1 MANKVIINC
10 AVTGAIHVPSMSPYL
25 PITPEQI
32 AHGAIDAAEAGAATV
47 HLHARNPKTGEP
59 TMDLDLFQIFCQEVH
74 QKSDAVICVTTGGAP
89 TMTPE
94 ERMVAVKKFK
104 PELASL
110 NMGSMNI
117 GLFPQKERIKEYKWD
132 WEEAYLERSRDNVF
146 KNTFYDQERILNI
159 CRGNGTKPEMEC
171 YDVGHIYSTAHWAD
185 KGVIEPPF
193 WLQFI
198 FGLLGGIG
206 SSVDNLIL
214 MKNTADKLFGD
225 DYIFSV
231 LAAGRN
237 EFSLGT
243 IGAIMGGSVRV
254 GLEDNLYLGK
264 GELAK
269 SNADMVRKMVR
280 ILRELSIEHASPQE
294 ARKMLNL
301 KGKQNTNF

>member
-1 MANKVIINC
+1 M
-10 AVTGAIHVPSMSPYL
+10 
-25 PITPEQI
+25 
-32 AHGAIDAAEAGAATV
+32 
-47 HLHARNPKTGEP
+47 
-59 TMDLDLFQIFCQEVH
+59 
-74 QKSDAVICVTTGGAP
+74 
-89 TMTPE
+89 
-94 ERMVAVKKFK
+94 
-104 PELASL
+104 
-110 NMGSMNI
+110 
-117 GLFPQKERIKEYKWD
+117 
-132 WEEAYLERSRDNVF
+132 
-146 KNTFYDQERILNI
+146 NI
-159 CRGNGTKPEMEC
+159 CRENGTKPEMEC

-206 SSVDNLIL
+206 SSVDNLVL

-243 IGAIMGGSVRV
+243 VGAIMGGSVRV

-269 SNADMVRKMVR
+269 SNADMV
-280 ILRELSIEHASPQE
+280 
-294 ARKMLNL
+294 
-301 KGKQNTNF
+301 

>member
-1 MANKVIINC
+1 
-10 AVTGAIHVPSMSPYL
+10 
-25 PITPEQI
+25 
-32 AHGAIDAAEAGAATV
+32 
-47 HLHARNPKTGEP
+47 
-59 TMDLDLFQIFCQEVH
+59 
-74 QKSDAVICVTTGGAP
+74 
-89 TMTPE
+89 MTPE

-132 WEEAYLERSRDNVF
+132 WEEAYLDRSRDNVF

-159 CRGNGTKPEMEC
+159 CRENGTKPEMEC

-206 SSVDNLIL
+206 SSVDNLVL

-243 IGAIMGGSVRV
+243 VGAIMGGSVRV

-269 SNADMVRKMVR
+269 SNADMVSKMVR
-280 ILRELSIEHASPQE
+280 ILRELSIEHATPQE
-294 ARKMLNL
+294 ARKLLNL

>member
-32 AHGAIDAAEAGAATV
+32 AQGAIDAAEAGAATV

-59 TMDLDLFQIFCQEVH
+59 TMDLDLFQIFCREVH
-74 QKSDAVICVTTGGAP
+74 QKSDAVICITTGGAP

-132 WEEAYLERSRDNVF
+132 WEEAYLDRSRDNVF
-146 KNTFYDQERILNI
+146 KNTFYDQERILSI
-159 CRGNGTKPEMEC
+159 CSANGTKPEMEC
-171 YDVGHIYSTAHWAD
+171 YDVGHIYSTAYWAD

-206 SSVDNLIL
+206 SSVDNLVL

-269 SNADMVRKMVR
+269 SNADMVHKMVR

-294 ARKMLNL
+294 ARKILSL
-301 KGKQNTNF
+301 KGKQNTDF

>member
-1 MANKVIINC
+1 
-10 AVTGAIHVPSMSPYL
+10 
-25 PITPEQI
+25 
-32 AHGAIDAAEAGAATV
+32 
-47 HLHARNPKTGEP
+47 
-59 TMDLDLFQIFCQEVH
+59 
-74 QKSDAVICVTTGGAP
+74 
-89 TMTPE
+89 MTPE
-94 ERMVAVKKFK
+94 ERMVAVKKFM

-117 GLFPQKERIKEYKWD
+117 GLFPQKERIKEYKYD
-132 WEEAYLERSRDNVF
+132 WEEAYLDRSMDNVF
-146 KNTFYDQERILNI
+146 KNTFHDQERILSI
-159 CRGNGTKPEMEC
+159 CRENGTKPEMEC
-171 YDVGHIYSTAHWAD
+171 YDVGHIYSTAYWAD

-206 SSVDNLIL
+206 SSVDNLVL

-225 DYIFSV
+225 DYFFSV

-264 GELAK
+264 GEFAK
-269 SNADMVRKMVR
+269 SNADMVSKMVR

-301 KGKQNTNF
+301 KGKENTNF

>member
-32 AHGAIDAAEAGAATV
+32 SQGAIDAAEAGAATV
-47 HLHARNPKTGEP
+47 HLHARDPKTGEP
-59 TMDLDLFQIFCQEVH
+59 TMDLDLFQTFCQEVH
-74 QKSDAVICVTTGGAP
+74 QKSDAVICITTGGAP

-94 ERMVAVKKFK
+94 ERMVAVKTFK

-132 WEEAYLERSRDNVF
+132 WEEPYLDRSRDNVF

-159 CRGNGTKPEMEC
+159 CSENGTKPEMEC
-171 YDVGHIYSTAHWAD
+171 YDVGHIYSTAHWVD

-206 SSVDNLIL
+206 SSVDNLVL

-269 SNADMVRKMVR
+269 SNADMVHKMVR

>member
-32 AHGAIDAAEAGAATV
+32 ARGAIDAAEASAATV

-59 TMDLDLFQIFCQEVH
+59 TMDLDLFESFCQPVH
-74 QKSDAVICVTTGGAP
+74 QKSDAVICITTGGAP

-117 GLFPQKERIKEYKWD
+117 GLFPQKERIKEYKYD
-132 WEEAYLERSRDNVF
+132 WEEAYLDKSRDNVF
-146 KNTFYDQERILNI
+146 KNTFYDQERILGI
-159 CRGNGTKPEMEC
+159 CRENGTKPEMEC

-206 SSVDNLIL
+206 SSVDNLVL
-214 MKNTADKLFGD
+214 MKNTADRLFGNN
-225 DYIFSV
+225 YIFSV

-264 GELAK
+264 GELAQ
-269 SNADMVRKMVR
+269 SNADMVSKMVR
-280 ILRELSIEHASPQE
+280 ILGELSIEHASPQE

-301 KGKQNTNF
+301 KGKENTNF

>member
-1 MANKVIINC
+1 
-10 AVTGAIHVPSMSPYL
+10 
-25 PITPEQI
+25 
-32 AHGAIDAAEAGAATV
+32 
-47 HLHARNPKTGEP
+47 
-59 TMDLDLFQIFCQEVH
+59 
-74 QKSDAVICVTTGGAP
+74 
-89 TMTPE
+89 
-94 ERMVAVKKFK
+94 
-104 PELASL
+104 
-110 NMGSMNI
+110 
-117 GLFPQKERIKEYKWD
+117 
-132 WEEAYLERSRDNVF
+132 
-146 KNTFYDQERILNI
+146 
-159 CRGNGTKPEMEC
+159 
-171 YDVGHIYSTAHWAD
+171 
-185 KGVIEPPF
+185 
-193 WLQFI
+193 
-198 FGLLGGIG
+198 
-206 SSVDNLIL
+206 

-269 SNADMVRKMVR
+269 SNADMVHKMVR

>member
-1 MANKVIINC
+1 
-10 AVTGAIHVPSMSPYL
+10 
-25 PITPEQI
+25 
-32 AHGAIDAAEAGAATV
+32 
-47 HLHARNPKTGEP
+47 
-59 TMDLDLFQIFCQEVH
+59 
-74 QKSDAVICVTTGGAP
+74 
-89 TMTPE
+89 
-94 ERMVAVKKFK
+94 MVAVKKFK

-117 GLFPQKERIKEYKWD
+117 GLFPQKERIKEYKYD
-132 WEEAYLERSRDNVF
+132 WEEAYLDRSRDNVF

-159 CRGNGTKPEMEC
+159 CRENGTKPEMEC

-185 KGVIEPPF
+185 KGVIQPPF

-206 SSVDNLIL
+206 SSVDNLVL
-214 MKNTADKLFGD
+214 MKNTADKLFGG

-269 SNADMVRKMVR
+269 SNADMVSKMVR
-280 ILRELSIEHASPQE
+280 ILRELSIEHATPQE
-294 ARKMLNL
+294 ARKLLNL

>member
-1 MANKVIINC
+1 MEKKVIINC

-32 AHGAIDAAEAGAATV
+32 ANGAIDAARAGAATV

-59 TMDLDLFQIFCQEVH
+59 TMDLDLFHNFCQEVD

-132 WEEAYLERSRDNVF
+132 WEEAYLEKSRDNVF

-159 CRGNGTKPEMEC
+159 CRENGTKPEMEC

-206 SSVDNLIL
+206 SSVDNLVL
-214 MKNTADKLFGD
+214 MKNTADKLFGEN
-225 DYIFSV
+225 YIFSV

-269 SNADMVRKMVR
+269 SNADMVSKMVR
-280 ILRELSIEHASPQE
+280 ILRELSIEHATPQE
-294 ARKMLNL
+294 ARKLLNL

>member
-1 MANKVIINC
+1 
-10 AVTGAIHVPSMSPYL
+10 
-25 PITPEQI
+25 
-32 AHGAIDAAEAGAATV
+32 
-47 HLHARNPKTGEP
+47 
-59 TMDLDLFQIFCQEVH
+59 
-74 QKSDAVICVTTGGAP
+74 
-89 TMTPE
+89 MTPE

-117 GLFPQKERIKEYKWD
+117 GLFPQKERIKEYKFN
-132 WEEAYLERSRDNVF
+132 WEEAYLEKSRDNVF

-159 CRGNGTKPEMEC
+159 CRENGTKPEMEC

-206 SSVDNLIL
+206 SSVDNLVL

-243 IGAIMGGSVRV
+243 VGAIMGGSVRV

-269 SNADMVRKMVR
+269 SNADMVSKMVR
-280 ILRELSIEHASPQE
+280 ILRELSIEHATPQE
-294 ARKMLNL
+294 ARKLLNL